1 MGHFIEIIV
10 ELLFGLAKDKPDKMP
25 ENISY
30 NPCFTVRHPVKKTIA
45 RMIATLIVIGVFSI
59 FWIFVDSDTRILYL
73 IFIVLLGILLMLSLM
88 AFSFR
93 CYVTE
98 QYIQKS
104 NWGMFCKHIEWNNVS
119 CIRVVEQTDEKSVI
133 IAIYN
138 NDGKCFI
145 DLNTDMENVW
155 YVVKMA
161 EAKNI
166 TVKHEKDLSL
176 KQISHL

>member
-1 MGHFIEIIV
+1 MEHFIEIIA
-10 ELLFGLAKDKPDKMP
+10 ELLFGLVKDKPDKMP

-30 NPCFTVRHPVKKTIA
+30 NPCFTVRHPVKKTFAIIIA
-45 RMIATLIVIGVFSI
+45 SLIVIAVFSLL
-59 FWIFVDSDTRILYL
+59 WIFVDNDTRFLCV
-73 IFIVLLGILLMLSLM
+73 IFIILFGVLLMLSLI

-93 CYVTE
+93 CFVTE
-98 QYIQKS
+98 QYIYK
-104 NWGMFCKHIEWNNVS
+104 NYWGMFSGRIEWCNVS
-119 CIRVVEQTDEKSVI
+119 CIRVIEKTDEKSVI

-138 NDGKCFI
+138 NEGKCFI
-145 DLNTDMENVW
+145 DLNTDMDNVW